1 MAGKNTNAYKYG
13 YQGSEK
19 DNEVN
24 SADGTS
30 YTTEFRQLDPRLGR
44 WFSVDPIFQPWQSP
58 YTSMDNNPIGLN
70 DPKGLK
76 AAGGEATFSDGT
88 VMKKPSKGNWFKRA
102 GESIKNFFKESVANI
117 KKSVISTFTFKQKTG
132 EGDGLI

>member
-1 MAGKNTNAYKYG
+1 MRDIVQNFANTYKYG

-44 WFSVDPIFQPWQSP
+44 WFSVDPIFQPYQSP

-70 DPKGLK
+70 D
-76 AAGGEATFSDGT
+76 A
-88 VMKKPSKGNWFKRA
+88 
-102 GESIKNFFKESVANI
+102 
-117 KKSVISTFTFKQKTG
+117 VI
-132 EGDGLI
+132 